1 MGRLVFLLK
10 NSHDCTHFILPNI
23 CQPTQNAGCCSD
35 FKLRYFVPGGIWI
48 DGLRVRKSVTFRFA
62 QRGPRLFLLAALVC
76 VNPVKWSLSVVG
88 AKSHSVNRVDN
99 NHAKTLDFLSVVI
112 FWLLG
117 VSFFSMVGM
126 MTYTPIQSLFILM
139 PTNWLH
145 ICCLSLRRCRLG
157 WRKAS
162 RNQQCEIYWENIDR
176 PTVEI
181 VY

>member
-1 MGRLVFLLK
+1 M
-10 NSHDCTHFILPNI
+10 
-23 CQPTQNAGCCSD
+23 
-35 FKLRYFVPGGIWI
+35 
-48 DGLRVRKSVTFRFA
+48 SVTFRFA

-88 AKSHSVNRVDN
+88 GKSHSVNRVDN

-139 PTNWLH
+139 PTN
-145 ICCLSLRRCRLG
+145 
-157 WRKAS
+157 
-162 RNQQCEIYWENIDR
+162 
-176 PTVEI
+176 
-181 VY
+181 